1 MSCARPDPAAPLRLV
16 PPALLRATRPRPPRS
31 FFPGIAALT
40 VAFVCAAPAH
50 ALWQPGGNLIDS
62 LGHGTRLHPVTGGS
76 VARPESDSSCLV
88 LVVSRDPNCCCWSK
102 LQRLSA
108 SGSVQDIPLPSGAV
122 LRDAVADGQGGV
134 LALLGCTDLRL
145 LKILADGSVA
155 PGWPGSGV
163 AIGSLG
169 SGGTL
174 RMMADGAGGA
184 YVTWDIFNPS
194 PFPGVSTAIMVQHVS
209 GSGAV
214 AVAGGAIAV
223 SPVAT
228 VNGTRG
234 LDMVPDGG
242 VGAILVFEDGRNS
255 ATSGTDIFAQR
266 VDAALTRL
274 WGNGGAAVCTAP
286 LAQLGPVALGDGAGG
301 ALVLWR
307 DRRSGAGEALYAA
320 RLGPDGL
327 PVAGW
332 AGGGVF
338 VRPGTALY
346 DLHLVGA
353 GTPPSGGVGAIV
365 GSQDVPYGGAAHLHL
380 DRVHADGSVDTLWH
394 PAVIQSALL
403 SSGLVPDGSGGA
415 FLSWLDWP
423 SSILLAL
430 RIGSDGIAAPGWDPD
445 GVRVD
450 ADRDPGPG
458 GYVFTLGPGLASTTP
473 GRAFAVFDQQVHP
486 WCGISEVCY
495 DSYTYAQYLVTD
507 GVVAAL
513 ASLISAD
520 AAAGRARLEW
530 QVSGPGPVTVER
542 RREQTAWIAVGE
554 ALPDGAGRVVFEDAT
569 VAAGERYGYRLAIAG
584 AGGVAHAGEAWVEVP
599 ARAALALAG
608 PRPNPAGEGLTVVF
622 SLPDDAPA
630 RLELFDLLGRRVAG
644 REVGALGAGSHTVR
658 LAAADDLGPGV
669 YLVRLTRG
677 GRALSAR
684 AVVSR

>member
-1 MSCARPDPAAPLRLV
+1 MSRARPGPAD
-16 PPALLRATRPRPPRS
+16 LLR
-31 FFPGIAALT
+31 FAALT
-40 VAFVCAAPAH
+40 LVLACAAPAY
-50 ALWQPGGNLIDS
+50 ASWQPGGNLIDS
-62 LGHGTRLHPVTGGS
+62 LGHGTRLHPVAEAS
-76 VARPESDSSCLV
+76 VVRPESDSSCLV

-122 LRDAVADGQGGV
+122 LRDAVADGQGSV

-163 AIGSLG
+163 AVGSLG

-174 RMMADGAGGA
+174 RMMPDGAGGA

-209 GSGAV
+209 GSGAA
-214 AVAGGAIAV
+214 AVAGGAVAV

-242 VGAILVFEDGRNS
+242 GGAILVFEDGRNS

-266 VDAALTRL
+266 VDAALTLL
-274 WGNGGAAVCTAP
+274 WGGGGAAVCTAP

-307 DRRSGAGEALYAA
+307 DRRSGPGESLFAA

-332 AGGGVF
+332 AAGGVS
-338 VRPGTALY
+338 VRPGTALH

-353 GTPPSGGVGAIV
+353 GAPPSGGAGAIV
-365 GSQDVPYGGAAHLHL
+365 SSQDTPYGGAAHLHL
-380 DRVHADGSVDTLWH
+380 DRLHADGRVDTLWH

-423 SSILLAL
+423 SGMLLAL
-430 RIGSDGIAAPGWDPD
+430 RIGPDGIAAPGWDPD

-495 DSYTYAQYLVTD
+495 ESYTYAQYLVAD
-507 GVVAAL
+507 GIVASL

-530 QVSGPGPVTVER
+530 WVSSQGSVTVER
-542 RREQTAWIAVGE
+542 RQEQTGWTAMVQAM
-554 ALPDGAGRVVFEDAT
+554 PDGAGRVTFVDLA
-569 VAAGERYGYRLAIAG
+569 VAAGARYGYRLAIAQ
-584 AGGVAHAGEAWVEVP
+584 AGGVIYAGEAWVEVP
-599 ARAALALAG
+599 ARAALALPGA
-608 PRPNPAGEGLTVVF
+608 RPNPAGDDLTVWF

-630 RLELFDLLGRRVAG
+630 RLELFDLLGRRVVE
-644 REVGALGAGSHTVR
+644 REVGALGSGSHTVR
-658 LAAADDLGPGV
+658 LTAADGLGPGV

-677 GRALSAR
+677 ARSLAAR
-684 AVVSR
+684 AVVTR